1 MKISWY
7 SIKHKKL
14 SFGLTVLGIVIGIA
28 AIVSL
33 VSIGEGLQ
41 TSITETLEE
50 FGADK
55 IMVTTGTGPPG
66 MTSGLVLE
74 DEDVDDIKEM
84 SGVETAVGLL
94 IRNVPIEY
102 NDQYRNVYVWG
113 MNVKE
118 FEEFFFDISSF
129 ELEKGRLPRTESERS
144 AVIGHQTA
152 YDIFGEDVRLK
163 KKISILGKEI
173 KVVGILEEIGNAQ
186 DDQSVAL
193 SLEVA
198 KDVLN
203 VDEITMIMVKAT
215 DEGKAKSVADDIE
228 EMLED
233 KYGESS
239 FMAMTT
245 EELGEM
251 VSSIIGLLSL
261 ALGGIASIALLV
273 AGVGIANTMFT
284 SVLERTRQIGI
295 MKAVGATNW
304 NIIEMFLIE
313 SALIGFIGGV
323 VGVTIGIILSEA
335 IEILAGSLSIAIAF
349 KTVVTPQLVLIGLG
363 FSTIVGVLSGVI
375 PARRAAKLN
384 PVEALRYE

>member
-1 MKISWY
+1 MKISWS

-41 TSITETLEE
+41 SSITETLEE
-50 FGADK
+50 FGGDK

-74 DEDVDDIKEM
+74 DEDVEDIKEL
-84 SGVETAVGLL
+84 SGVESAVGLL

-129 ELEKGRLPRTESERS
+129 NLEKGRLPKTESERS
-144 AVIGHQTA
+144 AVIGYQTA
-152 YDIFGEDVRLK
+152 YKIFGEDVRLK

-203 VDEITMIMVKAT
+203 VDEITMIMAKAT
-215 DEGKAKSVADDIE
+215 DEGRAKAVAADIE

-233 KYGESS
+233 KYGENS

-251 VSSIIGLLSL
+251 VSGIIGLLSL

-284 SVLERTRQIGI
+284 SVLERTRQIGV
-295 MKAVGATNW
+295 MKAVGATDW

-313 SALIGFIGGV
+313 SAMIGLIGGI
-323 VGVTIGIILSEA
+323 VGVAVGIGISEV
-335 IEILAGSLSIAIAF
+335 IEIAAANLSIAIAF
-349 KTVVTPQLVLIGLG
+349 KTVVTPQLILMGLG
-363 FSTIVGVLSGVI
+363 FSVLIGVLSGVV

-384 PVEALRYE
+384 PVDALRYE